1 MKRREFL
8 EVTSLASAG
17 ALVGPTSG
25 SLFGEFLQNA
35 AARTFDPAAEHSIRE
50 LQTLMAAGQ
59 VTAVEVTQRY
69 LDRIDTIDRRGPALN
84 SVIEINPEALTIA
97 AALDA
102 ERKGGKLR
110 GPLHGV
116 PVLIKD
122 NIDTADRMR
131 TTAGSLALAESIPT
145 RDAFLVE
152 RLRASGAILLGKTN
166 LSEWAN
172 FRSSRSTSG
181 WSGRGG
187 LTRNPYALDRNCCG
201 SSSGSGAAVAA
212 NLCAV
217 AIGTETDGS
226 IVCPATTNGL
236 VGLKPTLGLVSRSGI
251 IPIAASQDTAGPM
264 TRSVAD
270 TALLLGAIAGVD
282 ARDAITAR
290 SGSHVVAD
298 YATFLDPAGLKGA
311 RLGVMRN
318 YFGFHA
324 EVDRVMES
332 ALDAMKQAG
341 AVVIDPANLPTKGR
355 FDDAELEVL
364 LFEFKD
370 GLNKY
375 LATLPASIRTR
386 TLKDLIAF
394 NEANKDREMPWFGQD
409 LFIKAEAKG
418 PLTTPAYVR
427 ARRRCVELS
436 RTLGINAV
444 MTKHR
449 LDALIAPTGGPAW
462 TTDLVNG
469 DHYVGGSSTPAAVAG
484 YPTITVPA
492 GAISGLPVGLSFIGR
507 PWTEGPLI
515 RLAFAFEQAT
525 RARRLPRYLPA
536 ATA

>member
-8 EVTSLASAG
+8 EVTSLAGASA
-17 ALVGPTSG
+17 
-25 SLFGEFLQNA
+25 LFGPGV
-35 AARTFDPAAEHSIRE
+35 ARLGAEAQAVTEFDPAREHSIRE
-50 LQTLMAAGQ
+50 LQTLMTAGRLTAEAA
-59 VTAVEVTQRY
+59 TRRY
-69 LDRIDTIDRRGPALN
+69 LDRIEAIDRHGPTLR
-84 SVIEINPEALTIA
+84 SVIETNPDALAIA
-97 AALDA
+97 VTLDR
-102 ERKGGKLR
+102 ERRDGRLR

-131 TTAGSLALAESIPT
+131 TSAGSLALADSTPS
-145 RDAFLVE
+145 RDAFIVE
-152 RLRASGAILLGKTN
+152 RLRAAGAIVLGKTN

-172 FRSSRSTSG
+172 FRSSKSTSG

-201 SSSGSGAAVAA
+201 SSSGSGAATAA

-236 VGLKPTLGLVSRSGI
+236 VGLKPTLGLVSRAGI

-264 TRSVAD
+264 TRTVTD
-270 TALLLGAIAGVD
+270 TAILLGALTGVD
-282 ARDAITAR
+282 PRDTVTTR
-290 SGSHVVAD
+290 SERRGSAD
-298 YATFLDPAGLKGA
+298 YTSFLDAGGLRGA

-318 YFGFHA
+318 YFGFHV
-324 EVDRVMES
+324 EVDRVMQES
-332 ALDAMKQAG
+332 LDAMKRAG
-341 AVVIDPANLPTKGR
+341 AVLVDPANLATKGR
-355 FDDAELEVL
+355 FDDAEFEVL

-375 LATLPASIRTR
+375 LATLPAGVKTR

-394 NEANKDREMPWFGQD
+394 NEANREREMPWFGQE

-427 ARRRCVELS
+427 ARRTCVEQS

-444 MTKHR
+444 MTKHK

-462 TTDLVNG
+462 MTDLVNG

-484 YPTITVPA
+484 YPSITVPA
-492 GAISGLPVGLSFIGR
+492 GFVSGLPIGLSLIGR
-507 PWTEGPLI
+507 PWTEGLLI
-515 RLAFAFEQAT
+515 KLAYAFEQAT
-525 RARRLPRYLPA
+525 NARRPPQYLA
-536 ATA
+536 SLGSQ